1 VQQVAVAIEEF
12 VRDPHADPQR
22 LADKIT
28 RQLKRNEATRI
39 SHWHVNARRL
49 PPPRFPLRP

>member
-12 VRDPHADPQR
+12 VRDPEADPQR
-22 LADKIT
+22 VAEKIT
-28 RQLKRNEATRI
+28 QQLKRNEASRI
-39 SHWHVNARRL
+39 SHWHVNADRL